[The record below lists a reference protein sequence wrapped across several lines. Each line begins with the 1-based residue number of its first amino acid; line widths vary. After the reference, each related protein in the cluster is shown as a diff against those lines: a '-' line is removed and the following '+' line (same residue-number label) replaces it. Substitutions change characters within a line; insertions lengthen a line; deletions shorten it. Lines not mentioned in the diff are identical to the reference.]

1 MDIITSITRRIKYL
15 SLILSC
21 CKWINLHLP
30 CSASTLLGLPLQRW
44 GDCTSNL
51 WTLHTGLVERLPFL
65 VQAASEFFWAK
76 LFLHPLLNQPSVRKK
91 ERNSRSAKRIAI
103 ITEGTTFK
111 SEVKHLRGLKA
122 RNVFQGCARVGFK
135 LNSSI
140 STCFSRFCET
150 QPINQTIN

>member
-1 MDIITSITRRIKYL
+1 MKGKTTKIMDIITSITSRIKYL

-44 GDCTSNL
+44 GDCTKPLNPSYWFGRTTSVSGTSRFRIL
-51 WTLHTGLVERLPFL
+51 LGKAFST
-65 VQAASEFFWAK
+65 SIAK
-76 LFLHPLLNQPSVRKK
+76 STFSKK

-111 SEVKHLRGLKA
+111 REVKHLRGLKA
-122 RNVFQGCARVGFK
+122 RNVFQGCARGGCKTSFFDLDVF
-135 LNSSI
+135 
-140 STCFSRFCET
+140 FSFL
-150 QPINQTIN
+150 